1 LLHSFA
7 QVLLSS
13 TVERYMLKRTTVTRA
28 ICDVPQERRSQD
40 SCASLYYPRGFY
52 SERVSSS
59 SSWQLLSRNATA
71 ASVRLLLVLM
81 CLARCDVR
89 AGAVEPASA
98 MAPAAPAHVVW
109 PTDDRNMTVC
119 PLTHVCVD
127 PSSAADGCRVCL
139 NAKHIEVEDTTP
151 MSKWSAGDR
160 LSEAAVPVEGAAAQV
175 PRGDDRTA
183 PGYENGCAPVP
194 EWRPAEFRR
203 PMRFDARTCAGCSCV
218 SIAPPPPSPTR
229 QTLVVLGLTKSVW
242 DITSGTY
249 VWLHRLTCANG
260 FTVVSGLEDQWEVCG
275 RNGLIASPTVFGLL
289 LNDARGAQACSIS

>member
-1 LLHSFA
+1 M
-7 QVLLSS
+7 LSS
-13 TVERYMLKRTTVTRA
+13 TVERHVLKRTTVTRA
-28 ICDVPQERRSQD
+28 IYDAPQERGSQG
-40 SCASLYYPRGFY
+40 SCASLYHPRGFY

-59 SSWQLLSRNATA
+59 SSWQLLSRNATP

-89 AGAVEPASA
+89 AGAVETASA
-98 MAPAAPAHVVW
+98 MAPAAPPHVVW
-109 PTDDRNMTVC
+109 PTVERNMMVC

-127 PSSAADGCRVCL
+127 PSPAADGCRVCL
-139 NAKHIEVEDTTP
+139 NSKHNDVDTTP
-151 MSKWSAGDR
+151 MSKWTAGDR
-160 LSEAAVPVEGAAAQV
+160 PSEAAAPVEGVAAQG

-183 PGYENGCAPVP
+183 PGYENGCASVP

-229 QTLVVLGLTKSVW
+229 QPLVVLGLTKSVW

-275 RNGLIASPTVFGLL
+275 SNGIRIDCFPYYGLL
-289 LNDARGAQACSIS
+289 LNGARGAQACSIS